1 MGSEMCIRDRSFLI
15 VRAKQGREILSEGLS
30 RAGGNVTELVVY
42 ESLPRKQLSESTMER
57 MKCGSIDWV
66 TITSSAIARSLHN
79 SLGETLRDVKLASI
93 SPVTSNT
100 LRSLGYSVAAE
111 ASEATMPALVEAMTQ
126 VETTADD
133 ASLNDPESPT

>member
-1 MGSEMCIRDRSFLI
+1 
-15 VRAKQGREILSEGLS
+15 
-30 RAGGNVTELVVY
+30 
-42 ESLPRKQLSESTMER
+42 MER